1 MVFVC
6 GLFVCVCVYHSFYM
20 VGSCVAIFMWIC
32 LGEENRHNIED
43 ETPVKCAYGIIYFDS
58 NVLLI
63 FRLKVLPN
71 IFIFLCVCSVLCF
84 TFSRY
89 VFFLSLVKLVL
100 FLWHSMLFIC
110 KYCCVTSHKWFRCT
124 CEKFFCLYWS
134 LEFPI
139 GDNHRLSGQLQ
150 NKIFRHNISCKL
162 CCFGTLLKP
171 HTQRRKVFDGSI
183 GNVWRNIFLTF
194 QFPTLRC
201 A

>member
-1 MVFVC
+1 MNVKRRERKRDGSCVRT
-6 GLFVCVCVYHSFYM
+6 VCVCVHHSFYM

-89 VFFLSLVKLVL
+89 VFFSLSRQVGSIFMAFDVIHMQILL
-100 FLWHSMLFIC
+100 C
-110 KYCCVTSHKWFRCT
+110 HK
-124 CEKFFCLYWS
+124 
-134 LEFPI
+134 P
-139 GDNHRLSGQLQ
+139 QM
-150 NKIFRHNISCKL
+150 ISVYMW
-162 CCFGTLLKP
+162 
-171 HTQRRKVFDGSI
+171 KVFLSI
-183 GNVWRNIFLTF
+183 LKFGIPHWGQPSTEWSITKQDFS
-194 QFPTLRC
+194 P
-201 A
+201 